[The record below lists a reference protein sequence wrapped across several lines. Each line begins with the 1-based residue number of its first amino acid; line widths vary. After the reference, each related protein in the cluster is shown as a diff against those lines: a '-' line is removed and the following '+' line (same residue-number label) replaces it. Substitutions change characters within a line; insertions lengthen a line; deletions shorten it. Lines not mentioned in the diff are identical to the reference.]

1 MGRRKIEIKAI
12 RDDRNRSVTFL
23 KRKGGLFKKAH
34 ELSVLCS
41 VDVAVFI
48 FGNNKKLYE
57 YSSAD
62 MQHLITKYQY
72 HGGPNEHK
80 GPADFNGGGNDDDD
94 DEDGDGTPP
103 RGPDGMEAHMMPPHF
118 QGQPQSFPPHI
129 RHQTASV
136 SPPIPN
142 GVPFQGHP
150 AHLQRSH
157 TPQPAVPSRPGSR
170 GDMRR
175 MGPGM
180 MSQPVGPHGP
190 HPGITYMPTPPIYN
204 PSAGNHSNLMP
215 PQPGPYPYQ
224 PPQQQQ
230 QQPYMEERRPSAPPT
245 FNAHPPPQPLAAGS
259 RPEPS
264 PPQPPHQLVPPH
276 SIPPHMTSP
285 QPSRRPLDPQPPPP
299 VEPKAEASER
309 PKAPLINTDTAI
321 KKLSQRKSHSIFT
334 PIEENRSILSQHL
347 ASFASEPQSQANANR
362 SQSADNGP
370 IIRNGESSSSPHLQQ
385 RSNLRN
391 TSISSLPDTPNT
403 ASLKINTAVG
413 GARPKPPRLTVQIPD
428 GASEAGGS
436 ATGDSNS
443 PRNPA
448 DAVSHAQHR
457 HGTVVLPPPS
467 PSATT
472 LLSAGATGPP
482 NPFARPVPQQN
493 INGDTPVSALPS
505 RFLNNELLP
514 SPSSFYPEWNFRG
527 SDNNTLPSPLNFA
540 TPVVGSGPSFLRD
553 DTHIPGGSGGNA
565 EAGSS
570 NLGGST
576 QPSGLAKRKSPELE
590 AIGPDENHDM
600 ASDPK
605 RLKVDR

>member
-12 RDDRNRSVTFL
+12 KDDRNRSVTFL

-62 MQHLITKYQY
+62 MQHLITRYQY

-80 GPADFNGGGNDDDD
+80 GPSDFNGGQNDDDD

-103 RGPDGMEAHMMPPHF
+103 RDGMDGTHMMPPHF
-118 QGQPQSFPPHI
+118 QNQAPPPFPHI

-175 MGPGM
+175 MGPGI

-204 PSAGNHSNLMP
+204 PAANNQSNLMP
-215 PQPGPYPYQ
+215 PQPGPYPFQ
-224 PPQQQQ
+224 PPQQ

-245 FNAHPPPQPLAAGS
+245 FSAHPPPQPLPVGP
-259 RPEPS
+259 RTEQPS
-264 PPQPPHQLVPPH
+264 PQPPHQLLPPH
-276 SIPPHMTSP
+276 SMPHTTSP
-285 QPSRRPLDPQPPPP
+285 QPARRHLDPQPPPP
-299 VEPKAEASER
+299 VEPRAESAER

-321 KKLSQRKSHSIFT
+321 KKMSQRKSHSIFT

-347 ASFASEPQSQANANR
+347 ASFASESQSMKNETGISAPANPNR
-362 SQSADNGP
+362 SQSADNGATV
-370 IIRNGESSSSPHLQQ
+370 RNGETASPHLQQ

-391 TSISSLPDTPNT
+391 TSVSSLPDTPSQT
-403 ASLKINTAVG
+403 SLKINTSVG
-413 GARPKPPRLTVQIPD
+413 GTRPKPPRLTVQIPD
-428 GASEAGGS
+428 GGSEAGS

-448 DAVSHAQHR
+448 DGVSHAPHR
-457 HGTVVLPPPS
+457 HSNVVLPPPS

-493 INGDTPVSALPS
+493 VNGDTPVSALPS

-540 TPVVGSGPSFLRD
+540 TPVVGTGPSFLRD
-553 DTHIPGGSGGNA
+553 DSHL
-565 EAGSS
+565 
-570 NLGGST
+570 LGG
-576 QPSGLAKRKSPELE
+576 SGLAKRKSPDLE
-590 AIGPDENHDM
+590 ATGHDENHEM

-605 RLKVDR
+605 RLKVER